1 MRVED
6 LNVAHVT
13 EFLTRFR
20 PAGQPKIGNQ
30 RHDRSKRQDMHRA
43 RCVKQ
48 VHAQEIKEDQRYE
61 DYPTHRCRKSELSRY
76 LSDLRAASRYLK
88 FSFAEPHADGLSSK
102 E

>member
-6 LNVAHVT
+6 LNVAHAT
-13 EFLTRFR
+13 DFLTRFR

-61 DYPTHRCRKSELSRY
+61 DYPTHR
-76 LSDLRAASRYLK
+76 
-88 FSFAEPHADGLSSK
+88 
-102 E
+102 